1 MTDSVNNPVHYT
13 QGEVECIDAIRS
25 ALTEA
30 EFRGYVKGN
39 VLKYI
44 WRERHKGQ
52 DESLQKAQWYLNQI
66 TQSPVERLAF
76 IARRGTSPV
85 ETVPPLPLHEE
96 HWHQLYAAARKQEM
110 GT

>member
-1 MTDSVNNPVHYT
+1 MTDPVHNPEHYN

-30 EFRGYVKGN
+30 EFRGYCKGN
-39 VLKYI
+39 VIKYV
-44 WRERHKGQ
+44 WREMHKGQ
-52 DESLQKAQWYLNQI
+52 DESLQKAQWYLNQAAPP
-66 TQSPVERLAF
+66 PVERLAF

-85 ETVPPLPLHEE
+85 ETAPLPLHEE
-96 HWHQLYAAARKQEM
+96 HWHQLYAASRKQGM